1 MNYIHFFSVELPD
14 LMARSSSGRSEG
26 MKEKTYYEV
35 LEEMERKNSSQYE
48 TLLELGEICFSLIER
63 LNREKAQMARE
74 TKITLNG
81 KNYQITIEE
90 RGPWNT

>member
-1 MNYIHFFSVELPD
+1 
-14 LMARSSSGRSEG
+14 

-35 LEEMERKNSSQYE
+35 LEEMEQKKNSQYE
-48 TLLELGEICFSLIER
+48 TLLELGEICFSMIAR
-63 LNREKAQMARE
+63 LNQEQVRTVRE

-90 RGPWNT
+90 RSPWNT

>member
-1 MNYIHFFSVELPD
+1 
-14 LMARSSSGRSEG
+14 

-48 TLLELGEICFSLIER
+48 ILLELGEICFSMIER
-63 LNREKAQMARE
+63 MNRDQVRTIRE
-74 TKITLNG
+74 TKVTLNG

-90 RGPWNT
+90 QSPWNM

>member
-1 MNYIHFFSVELPD
+1 
-14 LMARSSSGRSEG
+14 

-48 TLLELGEICFSLIER
+48 TLLELGEICFSLIAGI
-63 LNREKAQMARE
+63 NQDQARTVRKTE
-74 TKITLNG
+74 VTLNG

-90 RGPWNT
+90 HSPWNT

>member
-1 MNYIHFFSVELPD
+1 
-14 LMARSSSGRSEG
+14 

-35 LEEMERKNSSQYE
+35 LEEMEQKKNSQYE
-48 TLLELGEICFSLIER
+48 TLLELGEICFSMIAR
-63 LNREKAQMARE
+63 LNQEQVRTVRE

-90 RGPWNT
+90 WSPWNT

>member
-1 MNYIHFFSVELPD
+1 
-14 LMARSSSGRSEG
+14 

-35 LEEMERKNSSQYE
+35 LEEIERKNNSQYE

-63 LNREKAQMARE
+63 LRKEQARIVRE
-74 TKITLNG
+74 TNITLNG

-90 RGPWNT
+90 QNPWNT

>member
-1 MNYIHFFSVELPD
+1 
-14 LMARSSSGRSEG
+14 

-35 LEEMERKNSSQYE
+35 LEEIERKNNSQYE

-63 LNREKAQMARE
+63 LRQEQARIVKE

-90 RGPWNT
+90 QNLWNT

>member
-1 MNYIHFFSVELPD
+1 
-14 LMARSSSGRSEG
+14 

-48 TLLELGEICFSLIER
+48 ILLELGEICFSMIER
-63 LNREKAQMARE
+63 MNRDQVRTVRE
-74 TKITLNG
+74 TEVTLNG

-90 RGPWNT
+90 RNPWNT

>member
-1 MNYIHFFSVELPD
+1 
-14 LMARSSSGRSEG
+14 

-35 LEEMERKNSSQYE
+35 LEEMEQKKNSQYE
-48 TLLELGEICFSLIER
+48 TLLELGEICFSMIAR
-63 LNREKAQMARE
+63 LNQEQVRTVRE

-90 RGPWNT
+90 CSPWNM

>member
-1 MNYIHFFSVELPD
+1 
-14 LMARSSSGRSEG
+14 

-48 TLLELGEICFSLIER
+48 TLLELGEICFSMIER
-63 LNREKAQMARE
+63 MNQEQVRTVRE
-74 TKITLNG
+74 TEVTLNG

-90 RGPWNT
+90 RRPWNT